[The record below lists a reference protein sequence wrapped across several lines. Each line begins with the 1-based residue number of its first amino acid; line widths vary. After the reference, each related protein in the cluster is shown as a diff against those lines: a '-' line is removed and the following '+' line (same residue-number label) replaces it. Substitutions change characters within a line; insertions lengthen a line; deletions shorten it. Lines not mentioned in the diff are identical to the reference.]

1 MDGKQLQVLE
11 TKEMLKQG
19 LLTLLQSQDFSEIS
33 VTDIIEVSQTS
44 RRTFYRHFRNK
55 RALLDYYLQELMKE
69 YFRVEEDTLNKP
81 NQYEAYL
88 YLFRFWYSKRQELR
102 GLVKSQLFSSFI
114 SAWNAHSPAVLQSF
128 FKEQMDM
135 QLFRIHFLIGGYS
148 NAIWNWLQEE
158 EPERPEVITDY
169 FFKIVGYFACD
180 KDDSTSQTE

>member
-1 MDGKQLQVLE
+1 MDGKQLQVQE

-69 YFRVEEDTLNKP
+69 YFRVEEDMQSKP

-102 GLVKSQLFSSFI
+102 GLVKSQLFPPLFLHGMPILQQCFSLFLRSRWICSFLGYTFSSEATVMLFGTGCKRR
-114 SAWNAHSPAVLQSF
+114 SRRGQKSLQTIFSR
-128 FKEQMDM
+128 
-135 QLFRIHFLIGGYS
+135 L
-148 NAIWNWLQEE
+148 
-158 EPERPEVITDY
+158 
-169 FFKIVGYFACD
+169 
-180 KDDSTSQTE
+180 

>member
-1 MDGKQLQVLE
+1 MDGKQLQVQE

-88 YLFRFWYSKRQELR
+88 YLFRFWYSKRQ
-102 GLVKSQLFSSFI
+102 VFSSFI
-114 SAWNAHSPAVLQSF
+114 SAWNAHSPAVLQPF

-158 EPERPEVITDY
+158 EPEQPEVITDY
-169 FFKIVGYFACD
+169 FFKIVGYFTCD
-180 KDDSTSQTE
+180 KDDSTSKKE